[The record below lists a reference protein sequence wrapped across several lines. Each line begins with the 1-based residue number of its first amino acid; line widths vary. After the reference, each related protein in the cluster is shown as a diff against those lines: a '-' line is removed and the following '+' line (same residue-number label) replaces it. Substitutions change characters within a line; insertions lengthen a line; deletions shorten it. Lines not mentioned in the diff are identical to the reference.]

1 MNNYPKMTIRGNQY
15 QCIPFGAKRQLDL
28 LPGVLRILSGPI
40 GSLLESAKGLLDGA
54 DIQAL
59 IAKKKAGEKIGAADI
74 DVASVLAGLKG
85 DAIRAGLV
93 GIADELDNGGKDL
106 IFELLRD
113 THRMK
118 GRNQTDGL
126 ESCAD
131 DFDTVFQ
138 GDLLSL
144 VLVLG
149 FSLKVNYAPFLP
161 SGFGG

>member
-1 MNNYPKMTIRGNQY
+1 MLNAQKMTIRDNTY
-15 QCIPFGAKRQLDL
+15 QTIPFGAKRQLDL
-28 LPGVLRILSGPI
+28 LPGVLRLLSGPV
-40 GSLLESAKGLLDGA
+40 GSLIESVKGLGNGPL
-54 DIQAL
+54 QSVL
-59 IAKKKAGEKIGAADI
+59 EKKKAGQKVTAADI
-74 DVASVLAGLKG
+74 DVAPLLAGLKG

-106 IFELLRD
+106 IFDLLRD

-126 ESCAD
+126 ESCAE

-144 VLVLG
+144 VMVLA
-149 FSLKVNYAPFLP
+149 FVLKVNYAPFLP